1 MRSQLHVYGLL
12 AEFDD
17 PDRLL
22 DAARAAHKAG
32 YKKMDGYAPFP
43 IHGLAAAL
51 GLRQTRLPLI
61 VLCGGIVGLLG
72 GFFMQYFAS
81 VIHYP
86 MNIGGRP
93 FNSWPAF
100 IIITFET
107 TILCA
112 GLSAV
117 LGMLA
122 LNGLPQPY
130 HPLFNV
136 PNFELASRTH
146 FFLCI
151 EAIDRKFDLTQTA
164 EFLKTLNPSN
174 ITIVPAGKLQK
185 SVPTAAGE
193 PTSTRLPAILLLVGM
208 LGLLVGCEH
217 PADNEL
223 FKMDDYGRL
232 TPMEPH
238 ESFADGTSARP
249 LVEGTVA
256 RGDLRLDPHL
266 YTGKIDGKDAD
277 TFPFPITRG
286 DLALGRLRYEIY
298 CSVCHGATGTGDG
311 MIVQRGFVRPPSL
324 LEPRLRN
331 APAGHVVS
339 VITNGW
345 GAMYSSDDRISVEDR
360 WRIAAYVQVL
370 QLSQPDDPAALPEQD
385 RTKMRD
391 ARPMKELLDD
401 VHAGRLVLGNAP
413 EGGEGG
419 HQQTNAPSAGQH
431 QAAPA
436 KEGAHE

>member
-1 MRSQLHVYGLL
+1 MRTQLHVYGLL

-32 YKKMDGYAPFP
+32 YKRMDGYSPFP
-43 IHGLAAAL
+43 IHGLSAAL

-61 VLCGGIVGLLG
+61 VLAGGIIGCLG

-100 IIITFET
+100 IIITFEM

-136 PNFELASRTH
+136 VNFELASRTH

-151 EAIDRKFDLTQTA
+151 EAIDKKFDLAETA
-164 EFLKTLNPSN
+164 EFLKSLNPRN
-174 ITIVPAGKLQK
+174 ITIVPAGKLQRPAET
-185 SVPTAAGE
+185 VTGDYTPTK
-193 PTSTRLPAILLLVGM
+193 LPMILLCVGM
-208 LGLLVGCEH
+208 LGLLMGCEH

-223 FKMDDYGRL
+223 FKMDDFGRI
-232 TPMEPH
+232 TPMESS
-238 ESFADGTSARP
+238 EAFADGTSARP

-266 YTGKIDGKDAD
+266 YTGKVDGKDAD
-277 TFPFPITRG
+277 TFPFPITR
-286 DLALGRLRYEIY
+286 LRLETGRQQYQIN
-298 CSVCHGATGTGDG
+298 CAHCHNATGDG
-311 MIVQRGFVRPPSL
+311 NGMIVRRGFTRPPSFH
-324 LEPRLRN
+324 EERLRN
-331 APAGHVVS
+331 APVGHFYD

-345 GAMYSSDDRISVEDR
+345 GAMYSHNDRVTVEDR
-360 WRIAAYVQVL
+360 WAIAAYIRVL
-370 QLSQPDDPAALPEQD
+370 QFSQNADVNALSPEDRRMLSAA
-385 RTKMRD
+385 M
-391 ARPMKELLDD
+391 A
-401 VHAGRLVLGNAP
+401 AP
-413 EGGEGG
+413 
-419 HQQTNAPSAGQH
+419 TTAPTGA
-431 QAAPA
+431 AAPA
-436 KEGAHE
+436 GGTH

>member
-1 MRSQLHVYGLL
+1 VRSQLHVYGLL

-17 PDRLL
+17 PDKLL
-22 DAARAAHKAG
+22 DAARAAHRAG
-32 YKKMDGYAPFP
+32 YKRMDGYTPFP
-43 IHGLAAAL
+43 VHGLAAAL

-61 VLCGGIVGLLG
+61 VLAGGLLGCFG
-72 GFFMQYFAS
+72 GFFMQWFAN

-112 GLSAV
+112 GLACV

-136 PNFELASRTH
+136 AHFELASRTH

-151 EAIDRKFDLTQTA
+151 EAIDKKFDLTQTA
-164 EFLKTLNPSN
+164 EFLKSLGPKS

-185 SVPTAAGE
+185 PVETATGDVTA
-193 PTSTRLPAILLLVGM
+193 PRLPMILLCVGL
-208 LGLLVGCEH
+208 LGLLVGCDN

-223 FKMDDYGRL
+223 YKMDDFGRI
-232 TPMEPH
+232 TPMEP
-238 ESFADGTSARP
+238 SAAFADGTSARP
-249 LVEGTVA
+249 LVEGTIA

-266 YTGKIDGKDAD
+266 YTGKVNGKDAE
-277 TFPFPITRG
+277 TFPFPVTRAVLERG
-286 DLALGRLRYEIY
+286 KQRYQIN
-298 CSVCHGATGTGDG
+298 CSHCHNDTGDG
-311 MIVQRGFVRPPSL
+311 NGMIVRRGFTRPPSYH
-324 LEPRLRN
+324 EDRLRK
-331 APAGHVVS
+331 APVGHFYD

-345 GAMYSSDDRISVEDR
+345 GAMYSHNDRVSVDDRWAIT
-360 WRIAAYVQVL
+360 AYIRVL
-370 QLSQPDDPAALPEQD
+370 QLSQNADMNSLPQEDKDKLAAALAGPTTAPAPAA
-385 RTKMRD
+385 
-391 ARPMKELLDD
+391 
-401 VHAGRLVLGNAP
+401 AG
-413 EGGEGG
+413 E
-419 HQQTNAPSAGQH
+419 
-431 QAAPA
+431 
-436 KEGAHE
+436 AH

>member
-51 GLRQTRLPLI
+51 GLRATRLPLI
-61 VLCGGIVGLLG
+61 VLAGGIIGCLG

-93 FNSWPAF
+93 FNSWPSF

-136 PNFELASRTH
+136 PSFELASRTH

-151 EAIDRKFDLTQTA
+151 EAVDKKFDLSQTA
-164 EFLKTLNPSN
+164 EFLKSLNPTH
-174 ITIVPAGKLQK
+174 ITIVPSGKLQK
-185 SVPTAAGE
+185 PAETVTGDFTPTK
-193 PTSTRLPAILLLVGM
+193 LPAILLCVGM

-223 FKMDDYGRL
+223 FKMDDFGRL
-232 TPMEPH
+232 TPMEP
-238 ESFADGTSARP
+238 SDAFADGSSARLP
-249 LVEGTVA
+249 VEGTIA
-256 RGDLRLDPHL
+256 RGDLRLDSHL
-266 YTGKIDGKDAD
+266 FTGKIDGKDAE
-277 TFPFPITRG
+277 TFPFPITRAT
-286 DLALGRLRYEIY
+286 LERGRQQYEIN
-298 CSVCHGATGTGDG
+298 CAHCHNDTGDG
-311 MIVQRGFVRPPSL
+311 NGMIVRRGFTRPPAYYPIAAHQTEFPTLYAREQEL
-324 LEPRLRN
+324 LK
-331 APAGHVVS
+331 APVGHFYD

-345 GAMYSSDDRISVEDR
+345 GAMYSHNDRVEVADR
-360 WRIAAYVQVL
+360 WAIAAYIRVL
-370 QLSQPDDPAALPEQD
+370 QLSQNADMNALSQDDQNKLAAALAAPTTAPAA
-385 RTKMRD
+385 
-391 ARPMKELLDD
+391 
-401 VHAGRLVLGNAP
+401 
-413 EGGEGG
+413 
-419 HQQTNAPSAGQH
+419 
-431 QAAPA
+431 AAPA
-436 KEGAHE
+436 AGGAH

>member
-32 YKKMDGYAPFP
+32 YKKMDGYTPFP

-51 GLRQTRLPLI
+51 GLRATRLPLI
-61 VLCGGIVGLLG
+61 VLAGGIIGCLG

-130 HPLFNV
+130 HPLFNM

-151 EAIDRKFDLTQTA
+151 EAIDKKFDLTQTA
-164 EFLKTLNPSN
+164 EFLKSLNPTN
-174 ITIVPAGKLQK
+174 ITIVPAGRLQK
-185 SVPTAAGE
+185 PVETATGHAT
-193 PTSTRLPAILLLVGM
+193 PARLPMILLCFGM

-223 FKMDDYGRL
+223 FKMDDHGRL
-232 TPMEPH
+232 MPMEPS
-238 ESFADGTSARP
+238 EVFADGTSARP

-266 YTGKIDGKDAD
+266 FTGKVDGKAAE
-277 TFPFPITRG
+277 TFPFPITRARLERGRQQYQINCAHCHNDTG
-286 DLALGRLRYEIY
+286 D
-298 CSVCHGATGTGDG
+298 GDG
-311 MIVQRGFVRPPSL
+311 MIVRRGFTRPPSYH
-324 LEPRLRN
+324 EDRLRT
-331 APAGHVVS
+331 APVGHFYD

-345 GAMYSSDDRISVEDR
+345 GAMYSHNDKVSVEDR
-360 WRIAAYVQVL
+360 WAIAAYIRVL
-370 QLSQPDDPAALPEQD
+370 QFSQNADMNALSPEDQNQLAAAIAAPTTAASAGSTTAPAA
-385 RTKMRD
+385 
-391 ARPMKELLDD
+391 
-401 VHAGRLVLGNAP
+401 G
-413 EGGEGG
+413 
-419 HQQTNAPSAGQH
+419 
-431 QAAPA
+431 
-436 KEGAHE
+436 GAH

>member
-1 MRSQLHVYGLL
+1 VRTQLHVYGLL

-22 DAARAAHKAG
+22 DAARAAHRAG

-61 VLCGGIVGLLG
+61 VLAGGLIGMFG

-93 FNSWPAF
+93 FNSWTAF

-151 EAIDRKFDLTQTA
+151 EAIDKKFDLTQTA

-185 SVPTAAGE
+185 SVDTATGGHTAQ
-193 PTSTRLPAILLLVGM
+193 RLPMILLCLGM

-223 FKMDDYGRL
+223 FKMDDHGRI

-266 YTGKIDGKDAD
+266 FTGKVDGKDAD
-277 TFPFPITRG
+277 TFPFPITHAI
-286 DLALGRLRYEIY
+286 LEQGRHQYQIN
-298 CSVCHGATGTGDG
+298 CAHCHNDTGDG
-311 MIVQRGFVRPPSL
+311 NGMIVRRGFTRPPAYYPIASHQTEFPSL
-324 LEPRLRN
+324 YAREQELLK
-331 APAGHVVS
+331 APVGHFYD

-345 GAMYSSDDRISVEDR
+345 GAMYSHNDKVSVEDR
-360 WRIAAYVQVL
+360 WAIAAYIRVL
-370 QLSQPDDPAALPEQD
+370 QFSQNVDMNALPQEDQSKLTAALAAPTTAPTTAPAA
-385 RTKMRD
+385 
-391 ARPMKELLDD
+391 
-401 VHAGRLVLGNAP
+401 G
-413 EGGEGG
+413 
-419 HQQTNAPSAGQH
+419 
-431 QAAPA
+431 
-436 KEGAHE
+436 GAH

>member
-1 MRSQLHVYGLL
+1 VRSQLHVYGLL

-17 PDRLL
+17 PDKLL

-32 YKKMDGYAPFP
+32 YKKMDGYSPFP

-61 VLCGGIVGLLG
+61 VLAGGIIGCLG

-93 FNSWPAF
+93 FNSWPSF

-136 PNFELASRTH
+136 ANFELASRTH

-164 EFLKTLNPSN
+164 EFLKSLNPTN
-174 ITIVPAGKLQK
+174 ITVVPAGKIQR
-185 SVPTAAGE
+185 SVDTVTGDATPA
-193 PTSTRLPAILLLVGM
+193 RLPAILLCVAM
-208 LGLLVGCEH
+208 LGLLVGCEN

-223 FKMDDYGRL
+223 WKMDDFGRI
-232 TPMEPH
+232 TPMEP
-238 ESFADGTSARP
+238 SAAFADGSSARLP
-249 LVEGTVA
+249 VEGTIA
-256 RGDLRLDPHL
+256 RGDLRLDAHL
-266 YTGKIDGKDAD
+266 FTGKVDGRDAH
-277 TFPFPITRG
+277 TFPFPITRMT
-286 DLALGRLRYEIY
+286 LERGRQQYEIN
-298 CSVCHGATGTGDG
+298 CAHCHNDTGDG
-311 MIVQRGFVRPPSL
+311 NGMIVRRGFTRPPAYYPIAEHQNAYPTLYAREQEL
-324 LEPRLRN
+324 LK
-331 APAGHVVS
+331 APVGHFYD

-345 GAMYSSDDRISVEDR
+345 GAMYSHNDKVSVEDR
-360 WRIAAYVQVL
+360 WAIAAYIKVL
-370 QLSQPDDPAALPEQD
+370 QFAQNADMNALSQDDQNQLAAAMAAPGTVAPGTASTTAPAA
-385 RTKMRD
+385 
-391 ARPMKELLDD
+391 
-401 VHAGRLVLGNAP
+401 AG
-413 EGGEGG
+413 
-419 HQQTNAPSAGQH
+419 
-431 QAAPA
+431 
-436 KEGAHE
+436 GAH

>member
-1 MRSQLHVYGLL
+1 MRSQLHIYGLL

-17 PDRLL
+17 PDKLL

-32 YKKMDGYAPFP
+32 YKKMDGYTPFP

-61 VLCGGIVGLLG
+61 VLAGGIIGCVG

-93 FNSWPAF
+93 FNSWPSF

-136 PNFELASRTH
+136 ANFELASRTH

-164 EFLKTLNPSN
+164 EFLKSLNPGS

-185 SVPTAAGE
+185 PAETVSGDFTPTK
-193 PTSTRLPAILLLVGM
+193 LPAILLCLAA
-208 LGLLVGCEH
+208 LGGLIGCEH

-232 TPMEPH
+232 TPMEPS
-238 ESFADGTSARP
+238 EVFADGTSVRP

-266 YTGKIDGKDAD
+266 FTGKVDGKNAE
-277 TFPFPITRG
+277 TFPFPVTRVTLDRGRRQYTINCAHCHNDNG
-286 DLALGRLRYEIY
+286 DGN
-298 CSVCHGATGTGDG
+298 G
-311 MIVQRGFVRPPSL
+311 MIVRRGFTRPPSYH
-324 LEPRLRN
+324 EDRLST
-331 APAGHVVS
+331 APVGHFYD

-345 GAMYSSDDRISVEDR
+345 GAMYSHNDKVDVADR
-360 WRIAAYVQVL
+360 WAIAAYIRVL
-370 QLSQPDDPAALPEQD
+370 QLSQNADINALSPDDQQKLAMAPVAPTTAP
-385 RTKMRD
+385 
-391 ARPMKELLDD
+391 
-401 VHAGRLVLGNAP
+401 VAGATR
-413 EGGEGG
+413 
-419 HQQTNAPSAGQH
+419 
-431 QAAPA
+431 
-436 KEGAHE
+436 

>member
-32 YKKMDGYAPFP
+32 YKRMDAYAPFP

-61 VLCGGIVGLLG
+61 VLAGGIIGCLG
-72 GFFMQYFAS
+72 GFFMQYFAAA
-81 VIHYP
+81 IHYP

-100 IIITFET
+100 IIITFEM

-136 PNFELASRTH
+136 PSFELASRTH

-151 EAIDRKFDLTQTA
+151 EAIDKKFDMTQTV
-164 EFLKTLNPSN
+164 EFLKSLNPSN
-174 ITIVPAGKLQK
+174 ITVVPAGKLQK
-185 SVPTAAGE
+185 SLPTAIGE
-193 PTSTRLPAILLLVGM
+193 PTKRGPVGGHLPAILLCIGL

-217 PADNEL
+217 PSDNEL
-223 FKMDDYGRL
+223 FKMDDFGRIL
-232 TPMEPH
+232 PMEPS
-238 ESFADGTSARP
+238 EVFADGTSARP

-266 YTGKIDGKDAD
+266 YTGKVDGKPVE
-277 TFPFPITRG
+277 TFPFPITR
-286 DLALGRLRYEIY
+286 LTLERGRQQFEIN
-298 CSVCHGATGTGDG
+298 CAHCHNDTGDG
-311 MIVQRGFVRPPSL
+311 NGMIVRRGFTRPPSYH
-324 LEPRLRN
+324 EERLRN
-331 APAGHVVS
+331 APVGHFYD

-345 GAMYSSDDRISVEDR
+345 GAMYSHNDRVTVEDR
-360 WRIAAYVQVL
+360 WAIAAYIRVL
-370 QLSQPDDPAALPEQD
+370 QLSQNADMNVLSQDDQNKLATA
-385 RTKMRD
+385 T
-391 ARPMKELLDD
+391 
-401 VHAGRLVLGNAP
+401 
-413 EGGEGG
+413 
-419 HQQTNAPSAGQH
+419 
-431 QAAPA
+431 AAPTTA
-436 KEGAHE
+436 PARAAGGAH

>member
-1 MRSQLHVYGLL
+1 VRTQLHVYGLL

-22 DAARAAHKAG
+22 DAARAAHRAG

-61 VLCGGIVGLLG
+61 VLAGGLIGMFG

-136 PNFELASRTH
+136 ANFELASRTH

-174 ITIVPAGKLQK
+174 ITVVPAGKLQK
-185 SVPTAAGE
+185 SVDMATGGHTAQ
-193 PTSTRLPAILLLVGM
+193 RLPMILLCLGM

-223 FKMDDYGRL
+223 FKMDDYGRI

-256 RGDLRLDPHL
+256 RGDLRLDSHL
-266 YTGKIDGKDAD
+266 YTGKVDGKDAD
-277 TFPFPITRG
+277 TFPFPITRAV
-286 DLALGRLRYEIY
+286 LEQGRHQYQIN
-298 CSVCHGATGTGDG
+298 CAHCHNDTGDG
-311 MIVQRGFVRPPSL
+311 NGMIVRRGFTRPPAYYPISKHQTDFPSL
-324 LEPRLRN
+324 YAREQELLK
-331 APAGHVVS
+331 APVGHFYD

-345 GAMYSSDDRISVEDR
+345 GAMYSHNDKVSVEDR
-360 WRIAAYVQVL
+360 WAIAAYIRVL
-370 QLSQPDDPAALPEQD
+370 QFSQNVEMNALPPEDQSKLSAAL
-385 RTKMRD
+385 
-391 ARPMKELLDD
+391 A
-401 VHAGRLVLGNAP
+401 AP
-413 EGGEGG
+413 
-419 HQQTNAPSAGQH
+419 TTAPSTV
-431 QAAPA
+431 AAPA
-436 KEGAHE
+436 AGGAH

>member
-1 MRSQLHVYGLL
+1 MRTQLHVYGLL

-61 VLCGGIVGLLG
+61 VLAGGIIGCVG

-93 FNSWPAF
+93 FNSWPSF

-136 PNFELASRTH
+136 PSFELASRTH

-185 SVPTAAGE
+185 SVDTVTGGHTAA
-193 PTSTRLPAILLLVGM
+193 RLPMILLCVGM
-208 LGLLVGCEH
+208 LGLLAGCEH

-223 FKMDDYGRL
+223 FKMDDYGRI

-238 ESFADGTSARP
+238 ASFADGTSARP

-266 YTGKIDGKDAD
+266 YTGKVDGQDAE
-277 TFPFPITRG
+277 TFPFPITRTV
-286 DLALGRLRYEIY
+286 LEQGRQQYQIN
-298 CSVCHGATGTGDG
+298 CAHCHNDTGDG
-311 MIVQRGFVRPPSL
+311 NGMIIRGGFTRPPAYYPIAAHQAEFPSL
-324 LEPRLRN
+324 YAREQELLK
-331 APAGHVVS
+331 APVGHFYD

-345 GAMYSSDDRISVEDR
+345 GAMYSHNDKVSVEDR
-360 WRIAAYVQVL
+360 WAIAAYIRVL
-370 QLSQPDDPAALPEQD
+370 QFSQNVDINALPPEDRSKLTAAL
-385 RTKMRD
+385 
-391 ARPMKELLDD
+391 A
-401 VHAGRLVLGNAP
+401 AP
-413 EGGEGG
+413 
-419 HQQTNAPSAGQH
+419 TTAPTTGPS
-431 QAAPA
+431 AAPA
-436 KEGAHE
+436 AAGGAH

>member
-17 PDRLL
+17 PEKLV

-43 IHGLAAAL
+43 IHGLASAL

-61 VLCGGIVGLLG
+61 VLCGGIIGCLG

-86 MNIGGRP
+86 MNIGGKP
-93 FNSWPAF
+93 LNSWPAF

-136 PNFELASRTH
+136 ANFELASRTH

-151 EAIDRKFDLTQTA
+151 EAIDRKFDVQGTA
-164 EFLKTLNPSN
+164 EFLKTLNPSS
-174 ITIVPAGKLQK
+174 ITVVPAGKLQK
-185 SVPTAAGE
+185 PVETATGGATH
-193 PTSTRLPAILLLVGM
+193 TSLPSLLLLCVAM
-208 LGLLVGCEH
+208 LGLLVGCED

-223 FKMDDYGRL
+223 FKMDDFGRM
-232 TPMEPH
+232 TPMEATRAFDNGSSARLPV
-238 ESFADGTSARP
+238 DGTVP
-249 LVEGTVA
+249 
-256 RGDLRLDPHL
+256 RGDPRLDPHL
-266 YTGKIDGKDAD
+266 STGKVNGKDAE
-277 TFPFPITRG
+277 TFPFPITRTV
-286 DLALGRLRYEIY
+286 LERGRQQYTIY
-298 CSVCHGATGTGDG
+298 CSVCHNETGDG
-311 MIVQRGFVRPPSL
+311 KGMIVRRGFTPPPAYFPIEEHRTSNPTRYEREQQL
-324 LEPRLRN
+324 LK
-331 APAGHVVS
+331 APVGHFFDVM
-339 VITNGW
+339 TNGW
-345 GAMYSSDDRISVEDR
+345 GAMYSVNDRVSVEDR
-360 WRIAAYVQVL
+360 WAIAAYIRVL
-370 QLSQPDDPAALPEQD
+370 QFSQNADLKALPPEDQQKLLAAATTPVPTTASPTTAPAA
-385 RTKMRD
+385 
-391 ARPMKELLDD
+391 
-401 VHAGRLVLGNAP
+401 AG
-413 EGGEGG
+413 
-419 HQQTNAPSAGQH
+419 
-431 QAAPA
+431 
-436 KEGAHE
+436 GAH

>member
-1 MRSQLHVYGLL
+1 VRTQLHVYGLL

-22 DAARAAHKAG
+22 DAARAAHRAG

-61 VLCGGIVGLLG
+61 VLAGGLIGCLG

-112 GLSAV
+112 GIFAV

-164 EFLKTLNPSN
+164 EFLKTLHPSN
-174 ITIVPAGKLQK
+174 ITIVPAGKLQRP
-185 SVPTAAGE
+185 VDTATGHHT
-193 PTSTRLPAILLLVGM
+193 PTRLPAILLCIGM
-208 LGLLVGCEH
+208 LGLIVGCEH

-223 FKMDDYGRL
+223 FKMDDFGRI

-238 ESFADGTSARP
+238 ESFVDGTSARP

-256 RGDLRLDPHL
+256 RGDLRLDSHL
-266 YTGKIDGKDAD
+266 YTGKVDGKDAD
-277 TFPFPITRG
+277 TFPFPITRNVLETGRQQYQINCAHCHNDVG
-286 DLALGRLRYEIY
+286 DGN
-298 CSVCHGATGTGDG
+298 G
-311 MIVQRGFVRPPSL
+311 MIVRRGFTRPPAYYPIASHQTEFPTLYAREQEL
-324 LEPRLRN
+324 LK
-331 APAGHVVS
+331 APAGHFYD

-345 GAMYSSDDRISVEDR
+345 GAMYSHNDKVSVEDR
-360 WRIAAYVQVL
+360 WAIAAYIRVL
-370 QLSQPDDPAALPEQD
+370 QFSQNADMNALPQEDKDKLAAALAAPTTAPAPAA
-385 RTKMRD
+385 
-391 ARPMKELLDD
+391 
-401 VHAGRLVLGNAP
+401 G
-413 EGGEGG
+413 
-419 HQQTNAPSAGQH
+419 
-431 QAAPA
+431 
-436 KEGAHE
+436 GAH

>member
-32 YKKMDGYAPFP
+32 YKKMDGYTPFP

-51 GLRQTRLPLI
+51 GLRATRLPLI
-61 VLCGGIVGLLG
+61 VLAGGIIGCLG

-130 HPLFNV
+130 HPLFNI

-151 EAIDRKFDLTQTA
+151 EAIDKKFDLTQTA
-164 EFLKTLNPSN
+164 DFLKSLNPTN
-174 ITIVPAGKLQK
+174 ITIVPAGRLQK
-185 SVPTAAGE
+185 PVETATGHVTPTK
-193 PTSTRLPAILLLVGM
+193 LPMILLCCSM

-223 FKMDDYGRL
+223 FKMDDFGRL
-232 TPMEPH
+232 TPMEPS
-238 ESFADGTSARP
+238 EVFADGTSARHP
-249 LVEGTVA
+249 VEGTVA

-266 YTGKIDGKDAD
+266 FTGKIDGKNAE
-277 TFPFPITRG
+277 TFPFPITRARLERGRQQYQINCAHCHNDTG
-286 DLALGRLRYEIY
+286 D
-298 CSVCHGATGTGDG
+298 GDG
-311 MIVQRGFVRPPSL
+311 MIVRRGFTRPPSYH
-324 LEPRLRN
+324 EDRLRT
-331 APAGHVVS
+331 APVGHFYD

-345 GAMYSSDDRISVEDR
+345 GAMYSHNDKVSVEDR
-360 WRIAAYVQVL
+360 WAIAAYIRVL
-370 QLSQPDDPAALPEQD
+370 QFSQNADMNALSPEDQNQLAAAMAAPTTAASAGPATAPAA
-385 RTKMRD
+385 
-391 ARPMKELLDD
+391 
-401 VHAGRLVLGNAP
+401 G
-413 EGGEGG
+413 
-419 HQQTNAPSAGQH
+419 
-431 QAAPA
+431 
-436 KEGAHE
+436 GAH

>member
-17 PDRLL
+17 PEKLL
-22 DAARAAHKAG
+22 DAAREAHRAG

-43 IHGLAAAL
+43 IHGLASAL
-51 GLRQTRLPLI
+51 GLRATRLPLI
-61 VLCGGIVGLLG
+61 VLAGGIIGCLG
-72 GFFMQYFAS
+72 GFLMQYFAS

-86 MNIGGRP
+86 MNIGGKP

-136 PNFELASRTH
+136 ASFELASRTH

-151 EAIDRKFDLTQTA
+151 EATDKKFDIDRTA
-164 EFLKTLNPSN
+164 EFLKTLNPTH
-174 ITIVPAGKLQK
+174 ITVVPAGKLQQ
-185 SVPTAAGE
+185 STDTATGHAT
-193 PTSTRLPAILLLVGM
+193 PAKLPAILLCVGM
-208 LGLLVGCEH
+208 LGLMIGCEH

-223 FKMDDYGRL
+223 FKMDDFGRI
-232 TPMEPH
+232 TPMEATDA
-238 ESFADGTSARP
+238 FTDGRSAREP
-249 LVEGTVA
+249 VEGTVA

-266 YTGKIDGKDAD
+266 FTGKVNGKDAD
-277 TFPFPITRG
+277 TFPFPITRTV
-286 DLALGRLRYEIY
+286 LERGRQQYTIY
-298 CSVCHGATGTGDG
+298 CSVCHNATGDG
-311 MIVQRGFVRPPSL
+311 NGMIVRRGFTRPPSYH
-324 LEPRLRN
+324 EDRVRN
-331 APAGHVVS
+331 APVGHYYD

-345 GAMYSSDDRISVEDR
+345 GAMYSYNDKISVPDR
-360 WRIAAYVQVL
+360 WAIAAYIRVL
-370 QLSQPDDPAALPEQD
+370 QFSQNADVNSLPAEDQQ
-385 RTKMRD
+385 K
-391 ARPMKELLDD
+391 LL
-401 VHAGRLVLGNAP
+401 AS
-413 EGGEGG
+413 
-419 HQQTNAPSAGQH
+419 TSATP
-431 QAAPA
+431 ATTAPA
-436 KEGAHE
+436 NGAAAGGAH